1 MIISD
6 INLNLFKNENSEIL
20 FNHWINTENES
31 TQKPHFHDFCE
42 LYIFISGDVGYYI
55 DGKYYKLDYGDIVI
69 VRPNEIHCPIIKRLC
84 EYERFFIKFPRN
96 SFVNLRDDIESPAAF
111 ITDAAY
117 GTPSH
122 VKLLEPI
129 MRDVVSAMY
138 SISQLIRDNPLDW
151 QTQAYSRMLLILSL
165 INRGIKGNQLCKT
178 SSVLPNLLEEIL
190 DYINHEFGN
199 SITAEETARHFGITN
214 SYLSKLFSKYLG
226 IGFIQYLNAKRI
238 SHAKILLSNDVSV
251 TDVCYECGFSDSSH
265 FIAVFKKQVGM
276 TPLKYKKQGDNTIN
290 YI

>member
-20 FNHWINTENES
+20 FNHRINTENES

>member
-6 INLNLFKNENSEIL
+6 INLNLFRHENNEIL
-20 FNHWINTENES
+20 FNHWANTENES

-117 GTPSH
+117 CTPSH

-151 QTQAYSRMLLILSL
+151 QTQAYSRLLLILSL
-165 INRGIKGNQLCKT
+165 INRGVCGNQLYKT
-178 SSVLPNLLEEIL
+178 SSVMPVLLEQIL
-190 DYINHEFGN
+190 EYVNREFKN
-199 SITAEETARHFGITN
+199 PVTAEEAARHFGITN

-238 SHAKILLSNDVSV
+238 SHAKILLSSDVSV
-251 TDVCYECGFSDSSH
+251 TEACYECGFSDSSH
-265 FIAVFKKQVGM
+265 FISVFKKQVGM
-276 TPLKYKKQGDNTIN
+276 TPLKYKKQGDSKIN